1 MFLKQRDHWLED
13 FENANEILR
22 RETGLPI
29 SLENYYKFL
38 VLLPLEADEKMHTLL
53 SGD

>member
-1 MFLKQRDHWLED
+1 MRTKYL
-13 FENANEILR
+13 

-29 SLENYYKFL
+29 SLENNYGFL
-38 VLLPLEADEKMHTLL
+38 VILELEADEKMHTSL